1 VCVCVCVVAEQP
13 SPRLQ
18 ICYEVGAAK
27 QEVRDLLDR
36 IIIPPVGSPGKA
48 GLVATILLQAKK
60 LWILSDEEG
69 DPDLMRAVAAKIA
82 QLKAVC

>member
-1 VCVCVCVVAEQP
+1 MCVCVFTEQP

-18 ICYEVGAAK
+18 SCYEAGAAK

-36 IIIPPVGSPGKA
+36 IIIQPVGSPGKA